1 MPKLML
7 ITGTAGPAADYTL
20 PKVAAVADVVLVPL
34 TPLTAGTQ
42 IPPGVTVIDEPVDVR
57 GLELVDELVRL
68 ARQHAVDGLLTFS
81 EWSVITVARAAQRL
95 GLPGAGGNVLLARD
109 KLAMRQRWAQAGVP
123 VPRFREVRGPE
134 DIAAAVA
141 EFGEPVL
148 LKARFGCG
156 SLAQMIVRDPAEARS
171 AWASA
176 QQVMAVAEADR
187 DVDAAKDLALTSMM
201 VETLIPGT
209 TQSWYESPGY
219 GDYLSVE
226 GILVSG
232 RWHPVCITGRLPTV
246 APYTELSNQAPCV
259 LPPALQQ
266 RIEHAARRAVEALD
280 LDTCGTHTEIKLLA
294 HQQVCLLETAARL
307 GGAAITREV
316 AAVHGV
322 DLVTQLTR
330 AVLGQPVTL
339 PDQML
344 MTGTGAAASVALLAT
359 DSTGRPWQSQLRFV
373 PDRVDWSRLL
383 SPGSR
388 IELVAASTAP
398 SGSPMPCYDNGSG
411 TRNFAGLAF
420 LQASDARTLLRD
432 TYAILDGLHVA
443 MAAVQD
449 DSSDPHTDPSARAP
463 GDLQGDVR
471 LLAEVPTAAEAADLF
486 TEAQLNGP
494 LDDPPRLQRMLET
507 AQQVITAR
515 SSDGLLVGLIRVLT
529 DFSFNA
535 FIADLAVRPGWQRQG
550 LGSRLVR
557 AAIDDHP
564 GVKFVVQPG
573 HDSGPFWQRVGF
585 ESAPTC
591 LVRGRDA

>member
-7 ITGTAGPAADYTL
+7 VTGTAGPAADYTL
-20 PKVAAVADVVLVPL
+20 PKVAAVADVVVVPL
-34 TPLTAGTQ
+34 TPLTAGTP
-42 IPPGVTVIDEPVDVR
+42 IPTGVTVIDPPVQVR

-68 ARQHAVDGLLTFS
+68 AREHAVDGLLTFS
-81 EWSVITVARAAQRL
+81 EWSVITVARAAQQL
-95 GLPGAGGNVLLARD
+95 GLPGAGDNVLLARD

-123 VPRFREVRGPE
+123 VPRFRDVRGPE

-156 SLAQMIVRDPAEARS
+156 SLAQMIVGDPVEAET

-176 QQVMAVAEADR
+176 QQAMAVAEADR
-187 DVDAAKDLALTSMM
+187 DVDASKDLELTSMM

-209 TQSWYESPGY
+209 TESWYEIPGY

-226 GILVSG
+226 GILVAG
-232 RWHPVCITGRLPTV
+232 RWHPVCITSRLPTI
-246 APYTELSNQAPCV
+246 APFTELSNQAPCV
-259 LPPALQQ
+259 LPAGLQQ
-266 RIEHAARRAVEALD
+266 RIEDAARRAVEALD

-294 HQQVCLLETAARL
+294 DQQVCLLETAARL

-316 AAVHGV
+316 EAVHGV
-322 DLVTQLTR
+322 DLVTQLAR
-330 AVLGQPVTL
+330 ALLGQPVEL
-339 PDQML
+339 PDQMV

-359 DSTGRPWQSQLRFV
+359 DSTGRPWQSHLRFF
-373 PDRVDWSRLL
+373 PDRLDWSQLL
-383 SPGSR
+383 SAGSR
-388 IELVAASTAP
+388 IELVAGSTAP
-398 SGSPMPCYDNGSG
+398 SGSPMPCYDDGSG

-432 TYAILDGLHVA
+432 TYAILDGLHDA
-443 MAAVQD
+443 LASVQP
-449 DSSDPHTDPSARAP
+449 DSTGPYAGPSAGAAQ
-463 GDLQGDVR
+463 DLHRDVR
-471 LLAEVPTAAEAADLF
+471 LLTEVPTATEAADLF
-486 TEAQLNGP
+486 AEAQLHGP
-494 LDDPPRLQRMLET
+494 LDDPPRLQRMLEA

-535 FIADLAVRPGWQRQG
+535 FIADLAVRPGWQHQG

-573 HDSGPFWQRVGF
+573 HDSGAFWQRVGF

-591 LVRGRDA
+591 VVRGRRA